1 MKYYSIQNKEEW
13 VNLREAVVKS
23 MSSQSGLYM
32 PEQIPV
38 LPASFFRELPG
49 MKLPEI
55 AFRVSQ
61 VLLGDDIPLKDLERM
76 AYTALDFDIP
86 LKALDQQV
94 SVLELF
100 HGPTLAFK
108 DVGARYMAA
117 LFEYVLEKSDEEV
130 TILAATSGDT
140 GSAVADAFYN
150 KKGVKVCILYPSGK
164 VSALQEKQLTTMG
177 GNITTYE
184 VDGSFDECQR
194 LVKMAF
200 ADEELNKKRNLTS
213 ANSINLARLL
223 PQSFYYFYA
232 WAQRAEYNQP
242 VWISV
247 PSGNFGNLCAG
258 LIAWKMGLP
267 VQRFIAATNSNH
279 VVPDYLKS
287 GEFTPEEI
295 KYTLSNAMDVAL
307 PSNFPRIKELFQQS
321 WPAMQAQIEGF
332 WCNDS
337 QTLQAMKDLYTQYHY
352 IADPHG
358 AIAWDALRNCLP
370 QEAVGIFLETAHPA
384 KFPDAVRQAL
394 GIDIPIPDVLNSLMQ
409 KEKIVTWMSTDYQEF
424 REHLLQA

>member
-232 WAQRAEYNQP
+232 CAQRAEYNQP

-321 WPAMQAQIEGF
+321 WPA
-332 WCNDS
+332 
-337 QTLQAMKDLYTQYHY
+337 
-352 IADPHG
+352 
-358 AIAWDALRNCLP
+358 
-370 QEAVGIFLETAHPA
+370 
-384 KFPDAVRQAL
+384 
-394 GIDIPIPDVLNSLMQ
+394 
-409 KEKIVTWMSTDYQEF
+409 
-424 REHLLQA
+424 